1 MRDLYLGID
10 VGSVSTNLVVVDGE
24 SRVTEQVYLR
34 TNGRPIPTVQKGLA
48 MIKKALGPHRIGGV
62 GTTGSARHFDRADGW
77 GGSGKE

>member
-48 MIKKALGPHRIGGV
+48 MIKKPWVPTGLVALAPPAAP
-62 GTTGSARHFDRADGW
+62 GT
-77 GGSGKE
+77 

>member
-48 MIKKALGPHRIGGV
+48 RSKSPGSPQDWRR
-62 GTTGSARHFDRADGW
+62 TTGAPGT
-77 GGSGKE
+77 